1 MVYTTRMKTHS
12 PQDHI
17 YGPLKIPSYCWQ
29 IIDTREFQRLR
40 YIKQLGGSFIVYPG
54 ANHTRFEHSLGC
66 CHLANVFMA
75 TVKENQPEL
84 VIKDEYVQAVVL
96 AALCHDLGH
105 GPFSH
110 VFDTVARQVP
120 GFDSWQAVDMSET
133 MFRHILKK
141 HKIQFSIDV
150 VEATCAFILGHKYEP
165 WPAWLSQV
173 VRNQK
178 TSIDVN
184 TMDYLARDSKRTL
197 NTSMFTFWRLVSNC
211 RVLKPREDCEEEE
224 LCWKLSEAPTI
235 EAMFHARNEMYMA
248 VYYHKV
254 CQALGV
260 MLQDMFFAMF
270 DDLCIEDYLTSP
282 KLFTQLDDRILYR
295 AEKGKYK
302 DKAQKIAMRIKR
314 RKLYQCI
321 GETVVQRTNARGQT
335 LSQMA
340 PKDLVESLELDMEK
354 AKDLRVIPMRYT
366 YGQSETQNPLLQ
378 TTFWNLDHDGN
389 RNVFKLTE
397 SDISCIRPREMTDT
411 RIRFF
416 CTSKKSRPTLE
427 ALLPRIMKEKLKDI

>member
-1 MVYTTRMKTHS
+1 MTKTHS

-75 TVKENQPEL
+75 TVRENQPEL
-84 VIKDEYVQAVVL
+84 IVKDEYVQAVVL

-110 VFDTVARQVP
+110 VFDTVARQIT
-120 GFDSWQAVDMSET
+120 GFDSWQAIDMSET

-141 HKIQFSIDV
+141 HKIEFPRDV
-150 VEATCAFILGHKYEP
+150 IEATCAFILGHKYEP

-211 RVLKPREDCEEEE
+211 RVLKQSENCEEE

-260 MLQDMFFAMF
+260 MLQDMFFAISG
-270 DDLCIEDYLTSP
+270 DLCIEDCLTNP
-282 KLFTQLDDRILYR
+282 KLFTQLDDRILYS
-295 AEKGKYK
+295 AEEGKFGEEAK
-302 DKAQKIAMRIKR
+302 KIAMRIKR

-321 GETVVQRTNARGQT
+321 KEVAIENTSSTGQS
-335 LSQMA
+335 LSQMQPTDIA
-340 PKDLVESLELDMEK
+340 KLLQLDTEAVK
-354 AKDLRVIPMRYT
+354 YLRVIPMRYT

-378 TTFWNLDHDGN
+378 TTFWNWDHDGTT

-397 SDISCIRPREMTDT
+397 GDISCIRPMEMTDI
-411 RIRFF
+411 RIRLF
-416 CTSKKSRPTLE
+416 CTSNKGREDLEKHAPE
-427 ALLPRIMKEKLKDI
+427 ALAQLLTGT